1 MCLCF
6 PACLFPAFRHFF
18 VKMTASFLLWM
29 TEWRL
34 VQLLHIS
41 SAAKRCKQNS
51 YHQSQTFTNLR
62 PDLFGRV
69 NAYWVVQ
76 SPSGV
81 FFLQQTYFPEMNF
94 NCKFTAGFNQWNV
107 YISTQYTSRARSS
120 AYCEKQKKLCLTWIR
135 QSIESLSS
143 SFTPVVPT
151 WHTLLL
157 LLICW
162 ILPPAS
168 ELPLVHFLM
177 KHYTCRGK
185 SCLWKLSNPYVSK
198 CLVCCL
204 P

>member
-18 VKMTASFLLWM
+18 VKMTASLLLWM
-29 TEWRL
+29 TEWRH

-120 AYCEKQKKLCLTWIR
+120 AYCEKQKKLCLTSNQAVHWISR
-135 QSIESLSS
+135 LFIHPCGSYLTYTAVVADMLNTASRIWASSSPFPNETLYLPWQVLSLEVKQSI
-143 SFTPVVPT
+143 
-151 WHTLLL
+151 
-157 LLICW
+157 CQ
-162 ILPPAS
+162 
-168 ELPLVHFLM
+168 
-177 KHYTCRGK
+177 
-185 SCLWKLSNPYVSK
+185 
-198 CLVCCL
+198 
-204 P
+204 